1 MVVGVTVVV
10 LVLVALRPHPDRAD
24 SYGQCN
30 VRAAARFRPT
40 TPLADI
46 ATNLGRGSHAG
57 QVLGAS
63 IESEGRSAMTMD
75 TPDEI
80 LRRIRLAEFP
90 DNMPISRALVQ
101 WIGEQVPGEDVS
113 RSAGLVARLAV
124 AVIEL
129 EQRLAGLEGQ

>member
-1 MVVGVTVVV
+1 
-10 LVLVALRPHPDRAD
+10 
-24 SYGQCN
+24 
-30 VRAAARFRPT
+30 
-40 TPLADI
+40 
-46 ATNLGRGSHAG
+46 
-57 QVLGAS
+57 
-63 IESEGRSAMTMD
+63 MTMD